1 MWLSFWS
8 YWNPVS
14 ILVVPNIRKRSFWT
28 CFQKVRWARGIV
40 FQICNQWTV
49 VSLNMY
55 LMIWLN
61 WDRMMFLFTNA
72 TFDWLIHVFCY
83 CTCDVC
89 VLCCVSGLIAVVLL
103 NRIGKFVS
111 GKFCCCMVPLGEPP
125 QYKVR
130 FSDHLKTTAVQYYS
144 VFSDIFH
151 VMALICLVFGRWI
164 RWLAIFVVLVLMTW
178 RRAWRTWRGEHPTA
192 RRGRS
197 PLSRPTCPP
206 RWTVWRA

>member
-89 VLCCVSGLIAVVLL
+89 VLCCVLCD
-103 NRIGKFVS
+103 
-111 GKFCCCMVPLGEPP
+111 CCSSFE
-125 QYKVR
+125 QDR
-130 FSDHLKTTAVQYYS
+130 E
-144 VFSDIFH
+144 
-151 VMALICLVFGRWI
+151 ICLWKILLLPG
-164 RWLAIFVVLVLMTW
+164 TS
-178 RRAWRTWRGEHPTA
+178 WRTTTVQGEVLW
-192 RRGRS
+192 S
-197 PLSRPTCPP
+197 PKNHCSAILFCFLWHFPCDGFDLFGV
-206 RWTVWRA
+206 WTMN